1 MTWWQTIFL
10 SVIQG
15 LTEFLPISSS
25 GHLVFFQKIFGLKP
39 PVLFDIFVH
48 VGTLFSI
55 IFFFK
60 KELMEIVKGL
70 FKKEKKSGRIFWLVL
85 VGTMPAVVVGLF
97 LEKNINQ
104 IFDSLKLVGVSFLI
118 TGGLL
123 LSTFWLK
130 QKTNKD
136 FKRMKWFDTLVVGL
150 FQAVAIL
157 PGISRSGAT
166 LVGGLSRKI
175 KRETNFQLS
184 FFLAIPAILGALILQ
199 TPQLVNYQSELL
211 NQSLLGMVLAGFVG
225 FVSLKILK
233 KVLLNS
239 QLWFF
244 SFYCFFLAILI
255 FTFL

>member
-39 PVLFDIFVH
+39 LVLFDIFVH
-48 VGTLFSI
+48 VGTLLSI

-60 KELMEIVKGL
+60 KELIEIVKGL
-70 FKKEKKSGRIFWLVL
+70 FKKEKESGRIFWLLV

-118 TGGLL
+118 TGSLL

-136 FKRMKWFDTLVVGL
+136 FKSMKWFDALVVGL
-150 FQAVAIL
+150 FQAMAIL
-157 PGISRSGAT
+157 PGVSRSGAT

-175 KRETNFQLS
+175 KRETAFQFSL
-184 FFLAIPAILGALILQ
+184 FLAIPAILGALILQ
-199 TPQLVNYQSELL
+199 IPQLINYQSELL

-225 FVSLKILK
+225 FFSLKILK